1 MELSTI
7 YENKGYLSCYLPLF
21 QTDAW
26 CIDGPPNISNV
37 HKGHSGGRK
46 AGLTEAWFS
55 VLHWWCCYG
64 NRWEHPYG
72 GHGVLKIVLSWTE
85 PPRGTCLSVF
95 DCGEQQKTHKCK
107 CRVSRRKVRETHCG
121 EAFGWLVCG
130 RCLQCERNIFSI
142 SAWRFLNQCG
152 CSSADGAFVSI
163 LHLRGCNWTTLS
175 SSKHQLLLRI
185 LEGFREFSDEVALTW
200 WNVGS

>member
-21 QTDAW
+21 QTDA
-26 CIDGPPNISNV
+26 CLDGPPNITICPQRTLW
-37 HKGHSGGRK
+37 RK
-46 AGLTEAWFS
+46 
-55 VLHWWCCYG
+55 
-64 NRWEHPYG
+64 
-72 GHGVLKIVLSWTE
+72 KIRTYRSLVLS
-85 PPRGTCLSVF
+85 PPLMVLLWEQVAAPIWRSRGVENCVELNGTTSRDLSVF

-142 SAWRFLNQCG
+142 SVWRFINQCG

-175 SSKHQLLLRI
+175 SSKHQLLLRWNRNTSEN
-185 LEGFREFSDEVALTW
+185 LEKA
-200 WNVGS
+200 